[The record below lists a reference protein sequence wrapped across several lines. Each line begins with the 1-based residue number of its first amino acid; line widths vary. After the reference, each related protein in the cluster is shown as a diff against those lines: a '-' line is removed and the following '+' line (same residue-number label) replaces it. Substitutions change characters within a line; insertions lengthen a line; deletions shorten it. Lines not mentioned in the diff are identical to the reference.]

1 MGPFNPS
8 EYLWLIGLGLVVGM
22 FGTLIGAGGGFIL
35 MPVLLLLH
43 PNVSPGQLTAISLA
57 VVFFNALS
65 GSESY
70 AMMKRID
77 YKSGLMFAAA
87 TIPGAIIG
95 ALNTTWMPRHLFN
108 GIFGVSYWPQVYFC
122 SGAPGSNLTLKRR
135 TCTIPMSP
143 GTWWRPMVKHTIII
157 SILWWA

>member
-1 MGPFNPS
+1 MGPFNPT

-35 MPVLLLLH
+35 MPVLLLMH
-43 PNVSPGQLTAISLA
+43 PHVSPGQLTAISLA

-77 YKSGLMFAAA
+77 YKSGLMFATA
-87 TIPGAIIG
+87 TIPGADHRG
-95 ALNTTWMPRHLFN
+95 TQHHL
-108 GIFGVSYWPQVYFC
+108 
-122 SGAPGSNLTLKRR
+122 
-135 TCTIPMSP
+135 
-143 GTWWRPMVKHTIII
+143 GTPAFI
-157 SILWWA
+157 